1 MIMRLIT
8 ITFRPL
14 EARPT
19 SIMRPVL
26 LTILSLSPVLLAPL
40 PAQQQSHRQQVGL
53 ETPSLIAGTNA
64 TFRLRST
71 AVGQPARILVGSA
84 TVQPLALPHGVLLV
98 DTTPGF
104 QFQGIIGADGL
115 FEVSTTLPTPLGVPN
130 GFPIAMQGA
139 VLLQNGNIVLSD
151 RSVVIAEA
159 QTDASFLDQSTSLP
173 ASQNQESGEIIAVD
187 LDHDGD
193 RDLVLSGSSG
203 LRFYMNQAGTLV
215 DDTANRLPSADQETT
230 WTVLDGDFNQDGAP
244 DLLLAGRLDVFD
256 QPMPA
261 VIFLNDGAGFF
272 SNTIGRIDLPMALEA
287 HAFPVVGDVDADGD
301 LDVLITDGGFH
312 SGGLTPQVMSLLRDQ
327 GGLQG
332 GIAGTYVADATFA
345 VASFN
350 VGPDPAAAAD
360 FGDVDND
367 GDLDLVVAR
376 ANGGQSQLLLNDG
389 TGLFSDGIAQLPV
402 FADKSSDI
410 QLADLDNDG
419 FLDMIVMNSHFGIDP
434 IQAGDVL
441 YNRGAIAPGFF
452 EDGGTRF
459 PDNYDE
465 DLIIRLFSLT
475 ADVDS
480 DGDLDVLILPHEF
493 FGSVTPFV
501 GHPGLFLNQGGAQGG
516 TVGEFL
522 KDLNFFQSGGS
533 PIETFVGSG
542 AALFDLDG
550 DGDLEIYV
558 GAQGGIIDPFKTDD
572 YLLENVIL

>member
-1 MIMRLIT
+1 MSLVLT
-8 ITFRPL
+8 TF
-14 EARPT
+14 
-19 SIMRPVL
+19 
-26 LTILSLSPVLLAPL
+26 LSLSPALPALPL
-40 PAQQQSHRQQVGL
+40 AQQQAHGHQVGL
-53 ETPSLIAGTNA
+53 ETPSLSAGTTA
-64 TFRLRST
+64 EFRLRST
-71 AVGQPARILVGSA
+71 AIGQPARILVGTA
-84 TVQPLALPHGVLLV
+84 TIQPLALPHGVLLV
-98 DTTPGF
+98 DTTPGLL
-104 QFQGIIGADGL
+104 FQGTVGTDGL
-115 FEVSTTLPTPLGVPN
+115 FAVSVPLPTPLGLPN
-130 GFPIAMQGA
+130 GYPVAMQGA

-159 QTDASFLDQSTSLP
+159 QADASFVDQSTGLP
-173 ASQNQESGEIIAVD
+173 ASQNQETGEMIAVD
-187 LDHDGD
+187 LDRDGD
-193 RDLVLSGSSG
+193 RDLVLSGTSG

-215 DDTANRLPSADQETT
+215 DDTANRLPIADQETT
-230 WTVLDGDFNQDGAP
+230 WTVLDGDFNQDGLP
-244 DLLLAGRLDVFD
+244 DLLLAGRLDASD
-256 QPMPA
+256 QPLPA

-272 SNTIGRIDLPMALEA
+272 STAIGRIDLPMALEA
-287 HAFPVVGDVDADGD
+287 HAFPVVGDVDGDGD

-312 SGGLTPQVMSLLRDQ
+312 SGGLSPQVMSLLRDQ

-332 GIAGTYVADATFA
+332 GIAGTFVADATFA
-345 VASFN
+345 NASFN
-350 VGPDPAAAAD
+350 VGPDAAAAAD

-367 GDLDLVVAR
+367 GDLDLAVAR

-389 TGLFSDGIAQLPV
+389 SGFFTDNTSQLPV

-441 YNRGAIAPGFF
+441 YNRGAVAPGFF

-465 DLIIRLFSLT
+465 DLIIRLFSFT

-480 DGDLDVLILPHEF
+480 DGDLDVLMLPHEF

-501 GHPGLFLNQGGAQGG
+501 GHPGLFVNQGGAQGG
-516 TVGEFL
+516 TVGVFQ
-522 KDLNFFQSGGS
+522 KDMNFFQAGGS

-542 AALFDLDG
+542 AALFDLNG
-550 DGDLEIYV
+550 DGDLEIYI